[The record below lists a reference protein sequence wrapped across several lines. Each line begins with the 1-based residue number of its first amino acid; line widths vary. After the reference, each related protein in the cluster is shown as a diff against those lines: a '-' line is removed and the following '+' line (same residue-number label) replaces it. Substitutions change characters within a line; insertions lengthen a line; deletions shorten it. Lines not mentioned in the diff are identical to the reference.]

1 MIGEDQ
7 QPIHADFKLVEREK
21 EAGRADMSALSG
33 LLRTAW
39 ALPMD
44 TYVTQDIPVLLTLLC
59 LRETLPGSDGDGA
72 DPARSAPSAD

>member
-7 QPIHADFKLVEREK
+7 QPVHADFKLIEREK
-21 EAGRADMSALSG
+21 ETGRADMSALSG

-59 LRETLPGSDGDGA
+59 LRETLPGGSDTETR
-72 DPARSAPSAD
+72 RSPPRD